1 MCFMKNQVININSLN
16 KKINDNVILDN
27 INLDIERG
35 LIYGIIGSNGSG
47 KSMLF
52 KSICGLIKPTNGEIF
67 VLDKKIHNG
76 ELAEDIGV
84 LIEKPG
90 FLPQYSGFD
99 NLKILSSINNKIDD
113 KEIEKFISLVGL
125 SSQDKRPI
133 RKYSLGMKQRLGI
146 AQALMEKPKILILDE
161 PMNGLDEDGVSLI
174 RNILLDLKKDKVTIL
189 ISSHNKDDIEVLCD
203 KVYKITAGKISVY

>member
-1 MCFMKNQVININSLN
+1 MKNQVININSLN

>member
-1 MCFMKNQVININSLN
+1 MKNQVININNLN

-174 RNILLDLKKDKVTIL
+174 RNILLDLKKDEVTIL